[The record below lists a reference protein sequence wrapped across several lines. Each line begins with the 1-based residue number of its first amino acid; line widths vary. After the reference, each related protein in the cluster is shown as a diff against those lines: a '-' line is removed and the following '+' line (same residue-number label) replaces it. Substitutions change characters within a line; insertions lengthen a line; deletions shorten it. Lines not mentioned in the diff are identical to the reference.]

1 MRDAEPPCREVVIE
15 GVRIKG
21 YGHHVDSWS
30 GVIVFPCAPRFFFED
45 DDEPDVQ
52 RSIAGRQISG
62 NILQEYGISAIGML
76 PPPGNYH
83 RWRRLMLW
91 ESK

>member
-1 MRDAEPPCREVVIE
+1 MATTSTAGPVLLYFH
-15 GVRIKG
+15 VRL
-21 YGHHVDSWS
+21 V
-30 GVIVFPCAPRFFFED
+30 FFFED
-45 DDEPDVQ
+45 DAEPDVQ
-52 RSIAGRQISG
+52 RRIAGRQISW
-62 NILQEYGISAIGML
+62 NILQDYGISAIGML